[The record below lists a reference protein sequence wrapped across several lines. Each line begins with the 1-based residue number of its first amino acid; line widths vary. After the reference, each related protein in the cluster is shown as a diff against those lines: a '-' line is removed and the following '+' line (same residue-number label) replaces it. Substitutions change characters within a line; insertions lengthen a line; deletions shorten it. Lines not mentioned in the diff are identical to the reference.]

1 MVTINIF
8 ALHHAGGTFDG
19 KVKTFSEDELTS
31 DEQKVKLLISDFLAA
46 CLSAFLL
53 PVYTIKPGESLLDYF
68 ALPAGTGPSHLFDL
82 GEMAFGTV
90 LIHFSFSQTDAG
102 VD

>member
-8 ALHHAGGTFDG
+8 ALQHASGTMDG
-19 KVKTFSEDELTS
+19 KAKKFTEDELTS

-53 PVYTIKPGESLLDYF
+53 PVYTIKPGEPLLDYF
-68 ALPAGTGPSHLFDL
+68 AMPAST
-82 GEMAFGTV
+82 
-90 LIHFSFSQTDAG
+90 
-102 VD
+102 